1 MKLVMLKGLPASG
14 KSTYAKELVKQ
25 GYKRVN
31 KDDLRAMIDDGKWS
45 EINEKNIRDMELHL
59 VVEQLNKGK
68 NVVVD
73 STNFAYEDYWQHIA
87 EKAGAEFEVKFFDVP
102 VQECIERDAR
112 RGDKSVGKKVILG
125 MYNKYLHKEPEKVA
139 YDGSLLD
146 CYIFDIDGTLA
157 TMGNRSPYDWSKVGV
172 DTVNE
177 SVRDVLRS
185 LRKDYSSIIILS
197 GRDSICRGETE
208 DWLNKNGISYGALY
222 MRPEG
227 DMRKDVEVKEEL
239 YNNHIKGKYN
249 ILGVFDDRLQ
259 VCRLWYKLGLSLFRV
274 GNPDAEF

>member
-1 MKLVMLKGLPASG
+1 MLKGLPASG

-87 EKAGAEFEVKFFDVP
+87 EKASAEFEVKFFDVP

-177 SVRDVLRS
+177 SVRDVL
-185 LRKDYSSIIILS
+185 
-197 GRDSICRGETE
+197 
-208 DWLNKNGISYGALY
+208 
-222 MRPEG
+222 
-227 DMRKDVEVKEEL
+227 
-239 YNNHIKGKYN
+239 
-249 ILGVFDDRLQ
+249 
-259 VCRLWYKLGLSLFRV
+259 
-274 GNPDAEF
+274 

>member
-1 MKLVMLKGLPASG
+1 MLKGLPASG

-102 VQECIERDAR
+102 LQECIERDAR

-125 MYNKYLHKEPEKVA
+125 MYNKYLHKEPEELY
-139 YDGSLLD
+139 YDPSLKD
-146 CYIFDIDGTLA
+146 CYMFDIDGTLA
-157 TMGNRSPYDWSKVGV
+157 RMGDRSPYDWSKVGI
-172 DTVNE
+172 DKADETVV
-177 SVRDVLRS
+177 SILRAIRYLYGS
-185 LRKDYSSIIILS
+185 EIVIMS
-197 GRDSICRGETE
+197 GRDSSCRIETQE
-208 DWLNKNGISYGALY
+208 WLSRNEIDYDFLY

-249 ILGVFDDRLQ
+249 VLGVFDDRLQ
-259 VCRLWYKLGLSLFRV
+259 VCRLWYKLGLPLFRV
-274 GNPDAEF
+274 GNPDADF